1 MRPKVSLASLVLS
14 NANVHF
20 IDRSLQPNVNITL
33 EQLSGTVSGLSSD
46 DPERADVH
54 LQGNVDKTARA
65 EITGKINPWN
75 SKQPLDLTVSLK
87 EMDLLPEDPYS
98 GKYLGY
104 RLKRGKLS
112 AQLSYQV
119 TERKLKSENHL
130 TLDQLTLGQKVESA
144 DATRLPV
151 RLAIALLKDRDGR
164 IALDLPV
171 NGSLDDPQFNLGK
184 VVYRAIETVLTRI
197 VTSPFSALGALFG
210 GKGEELSFQE
220 FQPGSTNLLP
230 AALAKLDVLA
240 NGLYARPELQ
250 LEIEGSADPLTD
262 LEALRRAELNKQLLV
277 QEWNAAANLFPART
291 NAAATESPPAQSS
304 RKAFLSKKAP
314 PPSVARWH
322 TRPLFPSNPRSQK
335 TIPPKV
341 PSGLLRTTKAQR
353 L

>member
-1 MRPKVSLASLVLS
+1 M
-14 NANVHF
+14 
-20 IDRSLQPNVNITL
+20 
-33 EQLSGTVSGLSSD
+33 
-46 DPERADVH
+46 
-54 LQGNVDKTARA
+54 
-65 EITGKINPWN
+65 
-75 SKQPLDLTVSLK
+75 DLTVALK

-104 RLKRGKLS
+104 RLKKGKLS

-230 AALAKLDVLA
+230 AAIAKLDVLA
-240 NGLYARPELQ
+240 NGLYERPELQ

-277 QEWNAAANLFPART
+277 QKWNAAANLFPAGT
-291 NAAATESPPAQSS
+291 NAAATEGPPAQSS
-304 RKAFLSKKAP
+304 RKAFAFDKGASALRSP
-314 PPSVARWH
+314 VAY
-322 TRPLFPSNPRSQK
+322 SS
-335 TIPPKV
+335 TIPIKSTLTENYSAQSSLRAFADDKGATALMLIFAPAWAAADPDWERELLEAVEIAPDALPTLAGERARNVRAYLLQTGKV
-341 PSGLLRTTKAQR
+341 EPQR
-353 L
+353 ITESARGASSKGSRVYVRLQ